1 MIDVRIALID
11 PGVLQEQP
19 NSILVVAVV
28 PLGAK
33 PKINPRTRSS
43 GGAVKI
49 GQSET
54 NKRQAIVNVLG
65 VPVRKRVIIGVLTIL
80 ILFLIFVVALVVSK
94 YGKESNKNIQTM
106 FAPYVP
112 FEKSINKSV
121 DPCNDF
127 YDYTCGLWT
136 ENEIVQNIDSGKVTT
151 FDILQ
156 LYVNK
161 EMKNIIK
168 TARMSKRFPGTVND
182 AIGYYKLC
190 ISENDTSPHE
200 SVEYLLN
207 YFNQLMNGWPILNE
221 HWDEKNFDVMKASAF
236 LLKTLHFNTFFD
248 LKSMID
254 DNDSSKRLLY
264 ITPPKFDKTYHP
276 LDSAYTD
283 HMLYVALSTI
293 GQNINYTYV
302 LDSVNAMIIT
312 ESKWMKH
319 FPTTL
324 RKTNRT
330 TMSIQKLND
339 EIPNID
345 WLYYL
350 QIIMNDTL
358 KELNQHLT
366 PQDLIVVEDLD
377 YIKQSISI
385 FQLDTFSK
393 LEVANLFGWF
403 VFQSIWNYI
412 PGVMWKYSMEVD
424 YTEEEFKDIQTTKCF
439 DAVFGLY
446 QCSIDYLYI
455 HNSSHSGISDGKVLV
470 HYIKKVFSELIS
482 NSDWMDDATKNS
494 ALLKLDSM
502 KSIIGFPSYFNN
514 KVSFSKAYK
523 DFPKLT
529 TNLMETKFNIL
540 QFYTRLL
547 VKGIKTENPDYFSF
561 RSITDVSAYYDPQ
574 RNIFTLPLSI
584 YHPPFYYYEGP
595 LYLNFGA
602 MGAIIG
608 HEIMHGF
615 DNNGCQRGPKGN
627 LQAWWS
633 NKTSRAFKQRSDC
646 FFEEYASQ
654 RDNVS
659 SNSNID
665 TLDEDI
671 ADNEGLHLAYLA
683 YKEWE
688 KDNGPEKSILKDYS
702 SDQLFFLSFGSVW
715 CNKKSPDYHLHHYDK
730 RHSTNY
736 LRTNVVVSN
745 SKSFSEAFNCPSNS
759 PMNPDKRCSIW

>member
-1 MIDVRIALID
+1 MPLTDYVPDSER
-11 PGVLQEQP
+11 
-19 NSILVVAVV
+19 NFSIYY
-28 PLGAK
+28 
-33 PKINPRTRSS
+33 R
-43 GGAVKI
+43 
-49 GQSET
+49 
-54 NKRQAIVNVLG
+54 NVLG

-80 ILFLIFVVALVVSK
+80 ILFLIFVVTLVVSK
-94 YGKESNKNIQTM
+94 YGKESNKNIKTM

-121 DPCNDF
+121 DPCIDF
-127 YDYTCGLWT
+127 YDYTCGLWA

-151 FDILQ
+151 FDVLQ

-161 EMKNIIK
+161 KEKNIIK
-168 TARMSKRFPGTVND
+168 TARMSKRFPETVND

-200 SVEYLLN
+200 SIEHLLN
-207 YFNQLMNGWPILNE
+207 YFSQLMNGWPILNE
-221 HWDEKNFDVMKASAF
+221 HWDEKNFDVIKASAF
-236 LLKTLHFNTFFD
+236 LLKTLHFNTFVN
-248 LKSMID
+248 LNSLMD
-254 DNDSSKRLLY
+254 DYDTSKRILY
-264 ITPPKFDKTYHP
+264 IKPPMFDKSYNS
-276 LDSAYTD
+276 LDGSYTE

-293 GQNINYTYV
+293 DHNINYTYV
-302 LDSVNAMIIT
+302 LDSIHAMLIT
-312 ESKWMKH
+312 ERKWMKH
-319 FPTTL
+319 FHTL
-324 RKTNRT
+324 PRKSNRT

-345 WLYYL
+345 WLYYF

-366 PQDLIVVEDLD
+366 SQDLVVVEDLD
-377 YIKQSISI
+377 YIKQSISS

-403 VFQSIWNYI
+403 AFQSIWNYI
-412 PGVMWKYSMEVD
+412 PGVMWKYSLVID
-424 YTEEEFKDIQTTKCF
+424 YTEEEFKEIQTSKCF

-446 QCSIDYLYI
+446 QCSINYLYI

-482 NSDWMDDATKNS
+482 NSDWMDDTTKNS

-514 KVSFSKAYK
+514 KASFSKAYK

-529 TNLMETKFNIL
+529 TNLLETKFNIL
-540 QFYTRLL
+540 QFYTQLL
-547 VKGIKTENPDYFSF
+547 VKEIKVENSDYFTF
-561 RSITDVSAYYDPQ
+561 RSITDVSAYYDLQ

-584 YHPPFYYYEGP
+584 HHPPFYYYEGP
-595 LYLNFGA
+595 MYLNFGA
-602 MGAIIG
+602 IGTIIG

-615 DNNGCQRGPKGN
+615 DSNGCQRGPKGN
-627 LQAWWS
+627 FQKWWS
-633 NKTSRAFKQRSDC
+633 NKTSEVFKQLSKC
-646 FFEEYASQ
+646 FFEEYTLQ

-659 SNSNID
+659 LNSNID

-671 ADNEGLHLAYLA
+671 ADNEGLHLTYLA

-702 SDQLFFLSFGSVW
+702 SDQLFFLSFGSLW
-715 CNKKSPDYHLHHYDK
+715 CNKKSPGYHDHDR

-759 PMNPDKRCSIW
+759 PMNPDKKCSIW